1 MDDRTR
7 DTLTAEEFEFAQA
20 MTPEERINCL
30 AGRKAIKRTRALD
43 TTRGDGEVIERKAQS
58 EENK

>member
-1 MDDRTR
+1 MTR
-7 DTLTAEEFEFAQA
+7 EHDTLTPEELETVRA
-20 MTPEERINCL
+20 MTPEERINWL